1 MKNINV
7 AKNIVVGISTI
18 IDQSASSESN
28 YVIDDSIAVELGWI
42 CTVKDGVPS
51 FKASIPVPPTIPAM
65 QFMMCFYPQ
74 EQAYIQNSTDPIVN
88 VFWTRFSD
96 PRVID
101 INLNSESM
109 TQTLDYLSATNVMPA
124 LTPPAPYLAV
134 GRSAQILTGVPV

>member
-1 MKNINV
+1 MKYINV
-7 AKNIVVGISTI
+7 ENNIVTGIAILGDSGASTVS
-18 IDQSASSESN
+18 D
-28 YVIDDSIAVELGWI
+28 YVVDDSVTVELGWI
-42 CTVKDGVPS
+42 CTVKDNVPS
-51 FKASIPVPPTIPAM
+51 FVAPMPVPPTIPVM

-74 EQAYIQNSTDPIVN
+74 EQVYIQNSTDPIVN

-96 PRVID
+96 PRVTE